1 MFDDKESGPVPETDL
16 CEIQQ
21 IDERMVQKARAQLV
35 DERCAA
41 QLSEF
46 FRALGDSTRVR
57 IVSALSAGEL
67 CVCDLAATLDMS
79 PSAVSHQLRVLR
91 QLHLVHRRKA
101 GQMVYYTL
109 DDVHVS
115 TLFREGMDHVGHS
128 T

>member
-1 MFDDKESGPVPETDL
+1 MQDAEL
-16 CEIQQ
+16 CEIEQ
-21 IDERMVQKARAQLV
+21 INEGMVQKARAQLV
-35 DERCAA
+35 DERSAA

-46 FRALGDSTRVR
+46 FRALGDATRVR
-57 IVSALSAGEL
+57 IISALSAGEL

-109 DDVHVS
+109 DDAHVS

-128 T
+128 R